1 MPRLSTLLPQGD
13 LALIT
18 LISVNFVLISA
29 QANVA
34 TFSRIRSVSRSVLRH
49 NIMKSQRLR

>member
-34 TFSRIRSVSRSVLRH
+34 TFSRICSVSSSVLRH
-49 NIMKSQRLR
+49 NIMKP